1 MEEIKQNQ
9 IGILFKCA
17 EDVNNIF
24 SIAYRIAVNSN
35 YPAKNEIMQSA
46 QELNRQIFLLT
57 NYLYNPDAQKFVDA
71 VNEQMNKINS
81 VNPKN
86 NANNEND

>member
-1 MEEIKQNQ
+1 MEQVKQNQ

-35 YPAKNEIMQSA
+35 YPSTNEIVQSA

-57 NYLYNPDAQKFVDA
+57 NYLYNPNAENFVDA
-71 VNEQMNKINS
+71 VNEQITKL
-81 VNPKN
+81 NPQE
-86 NANNEND
+86 NENN

>member
-1 MEEIKQNQ
+1 MEQIKQNQ

-24 SIAYRIAVNSN
+24 SIAYRIAVNCN
-35 YPAKNEIMQSA
+35 YPAPNEIMQSA

-57 NYLYNPDAQKFVDA
+57 NFLYNPDAQNFVDA
-71 VNEQMNKINS
+71 VKEHLNKLT
-81 VNPKN
+81 PKE
-86 NANNEND
+86 NEND